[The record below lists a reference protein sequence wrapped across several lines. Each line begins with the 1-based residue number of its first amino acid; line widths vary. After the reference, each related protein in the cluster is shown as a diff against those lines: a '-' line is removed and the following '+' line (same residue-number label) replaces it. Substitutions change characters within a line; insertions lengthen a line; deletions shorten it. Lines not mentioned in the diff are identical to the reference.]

1 MFSKKTD
8 RKNNNKKNKH
18 DGHWHSSPQFCIQAF
33 LKTRYHSGGKVQKS
47 LKRGV
52 VGGKVALQIKLE
64 ANTLMHIRQADLYQ
78 SQVCC

>member
-1 MFSKKTD
+1 MVIGIAVPSFAY
-8 RKNNNKKNKH
+8 RL
-18 DGHWHSSPQFCIQAF
+18 F

-47 LKRGV
+47 VKRGV